1 MKKIYI
7 LSAIVLFAIATA
19 GIASAEFMRFNH
31 GPKDFEQ
38 KLNPDSKGFKQ
49 MIEKKAEIFGLDV
62 SEIQSK
68 LDEGKSMKEVMEELD
83 VTKETMFTKRKEYMQ
98 SFLEKLVSEG
108 KITQEQADRRLEK
121 IDQVP
126 HRGFGRLGK

>member
-19 GIASAEFMRFNH
+19 GIASAGSMRFNH
-31 GPKDFEQ
+31 GPRD
-38 KLNPDSKGFKQ
+38 
-49 MIEKKAEIFGLDV
+49 IEKKAEILGLDV

-68 LDEGKSMKEVMEELD
+68 LDEGKSMKEVMEELG

-98 SFLEKLVSEG
+98 SFLDKLVSEG
-108 KITQEQADRRLEK
+108 KITQEQANQRLEK
-121 IDQVP
+121 IDQIP
-126 HRGFGRLGK
+126 HRGFGGFGK